1 MGLRALGRWLPKEHP
16 AQSDAIP
23 SMTVGEKAEV
33 THAVEAGGKQVQE
46 KSPDELVRMKAH
58 DLLAITSIA
67 PIILPSEGNMVVIK
81 FDDAAV
87 GDSEAMGVSA
97 EIGEHLVRTAERR
110 LCIDDPF
117 DAARTCEMAAEHGS
131 VVEMGEVV
139 EEVQFALSESFGE
152 SSQKEPAEQA

>member
-1 MGLRALGRWLPKEHP
+1 MGPAWGRWLPKEHP

-33 THAVEAGGKQVQE
+33 THAMEAGGKHVQE
-46 KSPDELVRMKAH
+46 KSSDELVRMKAH

-67 PIILPSEGNMVVIK
+67 PIILPSEGNMVIIK

-87 GDSEAMGVSA
+87 GDSDAMGVSA
-97 EIGEHLVRTAERR
+97 QIGEHLLRTAKGR

-117 DAARTCEMAAEHGS
+117 DAAYTCEKAGEQGS
-131 VVEMGEVV
+131 VVEMGEVI
-139 EEVQFALSESFGE
+139 EEAQFALSEGFGK
-152 SSQKEPAEQA
+152 SSQKEPTEQA

>member
-1 MGLRALGRWLPKEHP
+1 MGLPAWGRLLPKEHP
-16 AQSDAIP
+16 AQSDSIP

-46 KSPDELVRMKAH
+46 KPSDELVRMKAH

-87 GDSEAMGVSA
+87 GDSDAMGVST

-117 DAARTCEMAAEHGS
+117 DTPSLCEMAAEHGV

-139 EEVQFALSESFGE
+139 EEAQFALSEGFGE

>member
-1 MGLRALGRWLPKEHP
+1 MGLPAWGRWLPKEHP
-16 AQSDAIP
+16 AQRNANP
-23 SMTVGEKAEV
+23 SMTVGDKAEV
-33 THAVEAGGKQVQE
+33 MHAVEAVGKQVQE
-46 KSPDELVRMKAH
+46 KPPDELVRMKAH

-87 GDSEAMGVSA
+87 GDSDAMGVSA
-97 EIGEHLVRTAERR
+97 EVGEHLVRTAKRR

-139 EEVQFALSESFGE
+139 EEVQFALSEGFGE
-152 SSQKEPAEQA
+152 SS

>member
-1 MGLRALGRWLPKEHP
+1 MPKEHP

-33 THAVEAGGKQVQE
+33 THAMEAGGKHVQE
-46 KSPDELVRMKAH
+46 KSSDELVRMKAH
-58 DLLAITSIA
+58 DLLAITSIE
-67 PIILPSEGNMVVIK
+67 PIILPSEGNMVIIK

-87 GDSEAMGVSA
+87 GDSDAMGVSA
-97 EIGEHLVRTAERR
+97 QISEHLLRTAKGR

-117 DAARTCEMAAEHGS
+117 DAPRLCEMAAEDGN

-139 EEVQFALSESFGE
+139 EEVQFALSERLGE

>member
-1 MGLRALGRWLPKEHP
+1 LLAVWLWLSKEHP
-16 AQSDAIP
+16 AQTDAIP
-23 SMTVGEKAEV
+23 AVTVGEKAEV

-58 DLLAITSIA
+58 DLLAITSIV

-87 GDSEAMGVSA
+87 GDSDAVGVST
-97 EIGEHLVRTAERR
+97 EIGKHLVRTAKRR

-117 DAARTCEMAAEHGS
+117 DAPSLYEMSGEDGV

-139 EEVQFALSESFGE
+139 EEVQFALSEGLGE
-152 SSQKEPAEQA
+152 SSQGS